1 MKYDVAVIGSGVV
14 GALISRELSKY
25 DIKVALLERC
35 NDVAMGTT
43 KANSAIVHGGFDAIP
58 GTMKAKLNVKG
69 TELMPEVCKDLNV
82 PYKNNGS
89 LVLAFSEEEM
99 KRHQA

>member
-35 NDVAMGTT
+35 NDVAMGY
-43 KANSAIVHGGFDAIP
+43 
-58 GTMKAKLNVKG
+58 
-69 TELMPEVCKDLNV
+69 
-82 PYKNNGS
+82 YKS
-89 LVLAFSEEEM
+89 
-99 KRHQA
+99 

>member
-35 NDVAMGTT
+35 NDVAMLVAALIMGVLTGCISYVRN
-43 KANSAIVHGGFDAIP
+43 KAN
-58 GTMKAKLNVKG
+58 K
-69 TELMPEVCKDLNV
+69 
-82 PYKNNGS
+82 
-89 LVLAFSEEEM
+89 
-99 KRHQA
+99 